1 MINSYLL
8 PLYPTITAFSLC
20 LFDRFPTSTKSLHDR
35 PLPLHKWPPVLPRPL
50 SRARAADLPTIS
62 PFTNPRENG
71 VGVRIWVGWVF
82 GGGWDGAVVD
92 DFVEVGNRWINMYE
106 TLYKGSKSVY
116 MIHVK
121 QVFSACR

>member
-1 MINSYLL
+1 M
-8 PLYPTITAFSLC
+8 
-20 LFDRFPTSTKSLHDR
+20 
-35 PLPLHKWPPVLPRPL
+35 
-50 SRARAADLPTIS
+50 
-62 PFTNPRENG
+62 EMG

-106 TLYKGSKSVY
+106 TLYKGSKSAY

-121 QVFSACR
+121 SLFSACR

>member
-1 MINSYLL
+1 M
-8 PLYPTITAFSLC
+8 
-20 LFDRFPTSTKSLHDR
+20 
-35 PLPLHKWPPVLPRPL
+35 
-50 SRARAADLPTIS
+50 
-62 PFTNPRENG
+62 EMG

-82 GGGWDGAVVD
+82 GEGWDGAVVD

-121 QVFSACR
+121 